1 MTKLYICLK
10 NDRIKT
16 VIEQICKDIFVIDK
30 TFNFT
35 IFKNRRFM
43 GREQDCQF
51 ILSINCKDKDEAH
64 KKGCWFVNKAGVKE
78 DVDENVIRKI
88 EGLYYWVK

>member
-1 MTKLYICLK
+1 MK

-16 VIEQICKDIFVIDK
+16 IVEQVCKDIFIIDK

-43 GREQDCQF
+43 NRKQDCQF
-51 ILSINCKDKDEAH
+51 ILSINCKDKDSAH
-64 KKGCWFVNKAGVKE
+64 RKGSWFVGKV
-78 DVDENVIRKI
+78 DVGDV
-88 EGLYYWVK
+88 GMYYWVKD